1 MARSKKAT
9 AQAAPEETTAPE
21 GLRVAPMAIQPVPLG
36 RLVRAPEN
44 VRHTDKAADV
54 EGLADDIAAHGLLQS
69 LIGYAGDTDID
80 AAAVY
85 IIGGGRRLQALQMLR
100 ARGSIDDAYEV
111 SVLIRDQAEAI
122 ELSLSENL
130 ARRDMNPA
138 DEFAAFQE
146 LMRPGTMSPADIAK
160 RFGFSERYVKQR
172 LRLASLAPEIL
183 DAMRR
188 GRLTMDAAMAYA
200 GTQDQRLQVKI
211 FAAEDKKGSWGHG
224 VQSIRSGITNAQ
236 MTNGD
241 ALFKFVGKAD
251 YEKKGGRYEDDLF
264 GDAESYS
271 GRKLIDPDIVMG
283 IATDRANFQ
292 IVRVQADAKKAHPT
306 TSDVILAP
314 GLRLGKLPKA
324 PKGYEIVERPYWR
337 HDLPSYGKMREK
349 ACNLGIDIVGFA
361 GVDHLGALVLAEQ
374 FFIPGARMSDLIPP
388 QREAP
393 RKTEAE
399 WAAERRA
406 ASIRSVAAW
415 LVARDHHKDRTEGR
429 LWWKSQQPH
438 LGSLMKQKGLGDCY
452 SVDVSILVTPE
463 EIEARLEDA
472 EKEYLLQEAEKAALR
487 EAEERAKA
495 EAAEALEA
503 RRVEVL
509 AMDPQPVVIQVD
521 GIAHFRWADGAY
533 GDEQEDTPEAEECS
547 LYDDL
552 EELLEHAG
560 IIGLVWPSIEA
571 WADNPH
577 GDNVAEPEEQA
588 A

>member
-1 MARSKKAT
+1 MARPKKAT

-54 EGLADDIAAHGLLQS
+54 ESLADDIAAHGLLQS

-80 AAAVY
+80 AAAIY
-85 IIGGGRRLQALQMLR
+85 IIGGGRRLQALQLLR
-100 ARGSIDDAYEV
+100 ERGSIDDGYEV

-183 DAMRR
+183 DAMRL
-188 GRLTMDAAMAYA
+188 GKLTLDAAMTYA
-200 GTQDQRLQVKI
+200 GTHDQKLQLKI
-211 FAAEDKKGSWGHG
+211 FNVEAKKPWGHG
-224 VQSIRSGITNAQ
+224 VQSIRSAIINAQ
-236 MTNGD
+236 MTTGD
-241 ALFKFVGKAD
+241 ALFKFVGAKD

-264 GDAESYS
+264 GDAEGYS
-271 GRKLIDPDIVMG
+271 GRKLIDADI
-283 IATDRANFQ
+283 IATIAADRAYFQ
-292 IVRVQADAKKAHPT
+292 QGRLLADAKASHPT
-306 TSDVILAP
+306 TSDLLPCP
-314 GLRLGKLPKA
+314 GLRIGKMPTA
-324 PKGYEIVERPYWR
+324 PKGYALVERPYYR
-337 HDLPSYGKMREK
+337 QDLPSYAELRDQAAAK
-349 ACNLGIDIVGFA
+349 GIDIVGIY
-361 GVDHLGALVLAEQ
+361 GVEYNGKLIVHEQ
-374 FFIPGARMSDLIPP
+374 FFVPGARLADIIPAR
-388 QREAP
+388 QEAP

-415 LVARDHHKDRTEGR
+415 LVARDHHKARTEDR
-429 LWWKSQQPH
+429 LWWKSTQPH
-438 LGSLMKQKGLGDCY
+438 LGPGVERDGLGLCH
-452 SVDVSILVTPE
+452 SVDISILVTPA
-463 EIEARLEDA
+463 EIDARLEEA
-472 EKEYLLQEAEKAALR
+472 EKELLLQEAEEAIRR
-487 EAEERAKA
+487 EAEEKAKA
-495 EAAEALEA
+495 EAAAALEA
-503 RRVEVL
+503 RRAEVL
-509 AMDPQPVVIQVD
+509 AMDPAPIVIQVD
-521 GIAHFRWADGAY
+521 GIAHFRWADGTY
-533 GDEQEDTPEAEECS
+533 GDEQEDTPQAEECS

-552 EELLEHAG
+552 EELLEGANAS
-560 IIGLVWPSIEA
+560 GLIWPSIEA

>member
-1 MARSKKAT
+1 
-9 AQAAPEETTAPE
+9 
-21 GLRVAPMAIQPVPLG
+21 MAIQPVPLG

-54 EGLADDIAAHGLLQS
+54 ESLADDIAAHGLLQS

-85 IIGGGRRLQALQMLR
+85 IIGGGRRLQALQLLR
-100 ARGSIDDAYEV
+100 ERGVVDDAYEV

-138 DEFAAFQE
+138 DEFAAFVE

-172 LRLASLAPEIL
+172 LRLGGLAAEIL
-183 DAMRR
+183 DAMRH
-188 GRLTMDAAMAYA
+188 GKLTIDAAMAYA
-200 GTQDQRLQVKI
+200 ATQDQKLQLKI

-224 VQSIRSGITNAQ
+224 VQSIRSGITNAV
-236 MTNGD
+236 MTTGD

-271 GRKLIDPDIVMG
+271 GRKLIDPDIVVN
-283 IATDRANFQ
+283 IAADRAHFQ
-292 IVRVQADAKKAHPT
+292 LARIQADAKRDHPT
-306 TSDVILAP
+306 TSDVILVP
-314 GLRLGKLPKA
+314 GLRLGKEPKA
-324 PKGYEIVERPYWR
+324 PKGYDKVERPYWR
-337 HDLPSYGKMREK
+337 NDLPSLGKMREN
-349 ACNLGIDIVGFA
+349 ASDRGIDIVGYA
-361 GVDHLGALVLAEQ
+361 GVDHSGKLVLDEG
-374 FFIPGARMSDLIPP
+374 FFVPGARLAEVVPP

-415 LVARDHHKDRTEGR
+415 LVARDHHEERTEGR
-429 LWWKSQQPH
+429 LWWKSMQPH
-438 LGSLMKQKGLGDCY
+438 LGSTVKQDGLGECY
-452 SVDVSILVTPE
+452 SIDVSILVTPA
-463 EIEARLEDA
+463 EIDARLEDA
-472 EKEYLLQEAEKAALR
+472 EKEYLLQEAEKVVRR

-495 EAAEALEA
+495 EAAEALVA
-503 RRVEVL
+503 RRAEML
-509 AMDPQPVVIQVD
+509 AMDPAPAVVQID
-521 GIAHFRWADGAY
+521 GVAHFRWENGGYADA
-533 GDEQEDTPEAEECS
+533 QPDTPEADEYECS
-547 LYDDL
+547 FYDDL
-552 EELLEHAG
+552 EELLEHAES
-560 IIGLVWPSIEA
+560 IGLTWPSIEA
-571 WADNPH
+571 WAENPH